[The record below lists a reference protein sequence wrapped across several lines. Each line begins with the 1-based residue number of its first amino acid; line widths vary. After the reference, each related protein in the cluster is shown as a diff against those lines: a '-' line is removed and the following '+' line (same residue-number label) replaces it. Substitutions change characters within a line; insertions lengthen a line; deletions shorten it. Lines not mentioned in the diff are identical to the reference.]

1 VKLRSTILASAGAL
15 ALATFATG
23 AAQAEGDFSGVLSG
37 DYAHI
42 DASGGGGSANSW
54 GINGSGAFGLG
65 DSGLAGEVDGGY
77 ARLSG
82 GGVDA
87 NDWTIDGSV
96 FWRATQGRI
105 GAVVGYNSSDI
116 GGSGGTFHA
125 TNYGAFGEWYAGHSF
140 TVGVKGGGFNGSSS
154 VKGDYLGAA
163 VTAYAMPDLAFQG
176 SYNYLHVNHIGNEN
190 DWSIQGE
197 WLVSEQTP
205 VSIFAGYENS
215 DFSGTGHVNTWFIGV
230 KLYTNPNGPA
240 PLVDRQRNGAATWGT
255 QFAPLG
261 FSLL

>member
-1 VKLRSTILASAGAL
+1 MRSLKTVNHVAQLSQNLRSWPWR
-15 ALATFATG
+15 
-23 AAQAEGDFSGVLSG
+23 
-37 DYAHI
+37 HI
-42 DASGGGGSANSW
+42 
-54 GINGSGAFGLG
+54 FPF
-65 DSGLAGEVDGGY
+65 
-77 ARLSG
+77 R
-82 GGVDA
+82 
-87 NDWTIDGSV
+87 
-96 FWRATQGRI
+96 
-105 GAVVGYNSSDI
+105 
-116 GGSGGTFHA
+116 
-125 TNYGAFGEWYAGHSF
+125 
-140 TVGVKGGGFNGSSS
+140 
-154 VKGDYLGAA
+154 
-163 VTAYAMPDLAFQG
+163 G
-176 SYNYLHVNHIGNEN
+176 SYNYLHVIHIGNEN